1 VLLGKILLLKRWYFV
16 FIIIFHQ
23 CFSSKTVQVILG
35 KTNKNRDEISLL
47 AKSITVHPDFK
58 AKEELHDLAV
68 IEIPGVQISR
78 RTKV

>member
-1 VLLGKILLLKRWYFV
+1 
-16 FIIIFHQ
+16 
-23 CFSSKTVQVILG
+23 VILG

-68 IEIPGVQISR
+68 VEIPGVQISR